1 MARLG
6 QVQVAEL
13 GLGKIQVAELEVA
26 HLSEKSNRG
35 NTKILM
41 W

>member
-13 GLGKIQVAELEVA
+13 GLGKIQVAELELLTFQRSPA
-26 HLSEKSNRG
+26 EG
-35 NTKILM
+35 NIKNLM